1 MFREHGLRKHRPW
14 SVEILEYWSIV
25 KSKRLLSFFGY
36 HYSSTPLLHYS
47 FILFLASPS
56 CTSKTAFVC
65 VCLLSLL
72 RSYFHLYDFAAEYLQ
87 GFSH

>member
-1 MFREHGLRKHRPW
+1 M
-14 SVEILEYWSIV
+14 LEYWSIV
-25 KSKRLLSFFGY
+25 KSKRSRRFFGY

-56 CTSKTAFVC
+56 CTSKTAFIC
-65 VCLLSLL
+65 VFLFSLIW
-72 RSYFHLYDFAAEYLQ
+72 SYLHLYYFPAEYLQ